1 MRGKI
6 LSLLC
11 RPDARTGRAPRPTA
25 AAALTRRSCRPTM
38 FCIKFFRSK
47 FFISSSI
54 SFTLFFSERWQ
65 DCLTCEWGAGLN
77 GNGKVGWGS
86 NEGTEVKCHF
96 YSERYVPPSNRLL
109 VQKEMFVRS
118 KFTAITLSLFIV
130 MCLLGL
136 LALISVSLNV
146 IKAQEGVKI
155 VSSIICLPI
164 SCLWIWEGN
173 IVIPGWD
180 WLNFSARHLP
190 LSSKAKVMSWRMY
203 SLPIAS
209 RDPPVAAKTL
219 YLILQI

>member
-1 MRGKI
+1 MRGKV
-6 LSLLC
+6 LFLLW

-38 FCIKFFRSK
+38 FCIKFFRFN
-47 FFISSSI
+47 FFLSSSI

-146 IKAQEGVKI
+146 IKAQEGLKI
-155 VSSIICLPI
+155 C
-164 SCLWIWEGN
+164 E
-173 IVIPGWD
+173 
-180 WLNFSARHLP
+180 LNHLVAYILP
-190 LSSKAKVMSWRMY
+190 LNMRGKYCHSWLRLIEFLCQTSSLIIEGKGHV
-203 SLPIAS
+203 
-209 RDPPVAAKTL
+209 VANVLCA
-219 YLILQI
+219 YCQPGSSCGS